1 MSSSIP
7 VKVTRSVWFRH
18 CFAFVRFELDE
29 RSPSNHCQSTPS
41 LTEELFRTGKFSD
54 IKIKV
59 AGKEFHVHRCILSLA
74 SEVFERMFS
83 SDMLETRSNTLE
95 ISDLSD
101 EICEEMLR
109 FIYCNE
115 IHHLE
120 TNAHDLLYAAD
131 KYAIESLKLL
141 CIQALIETFTYDTA
155 AEMLVRANIY
165 NSKLL
170 KDHLLLFIRT
180 YSREVFATE
189 QWKQLERTQ
198 WVSFAD
204 KLLIRDERIL
214 PTQIIQR
221 VIEKAS
227 HDCCQLVS
235 LYLLDLIFSSMY
247 CGFWPMEVTLDC
259 LVARRFRSDINL
271 CFFNPEESSFSRNL
285 LSFLLVN
292 LSCCFARHPML
303 ISKECWENF
312 RQYQCNRSSPVN
324 QQ

>member
-7 VKVTRSVWFRH
+7 VQVSRSAWFRH
-18 CFAFVRFELDE
+18 CFALDLDE

-141 CIQALIETFTYDTA
+141 CIQSLIETFTYETA

-204 KLLIRDERIL
+204 ERLISDERIQ
-214 PTQIIQR
+214 PTANHR
-221 VIEKAS
+221 TT
-227 HDCCQLVS
+227 CFS
-235 LYLLDLIFSSMY
+235 LSFRPYLLVDVL
-247 CGFWPMEVTLDC
+247 
-259 LVARRFRSDINL
+259 RFLANGS
-271 CFFNPEESSFSRNL
+271 
-285 LSFLLVN
+285 
-292 LSCCFARHPML
+292 
-303 ISKECWENF
+303 
-312 RQYQCNRSSPVN
+312 YT
-324 QQ
+324 